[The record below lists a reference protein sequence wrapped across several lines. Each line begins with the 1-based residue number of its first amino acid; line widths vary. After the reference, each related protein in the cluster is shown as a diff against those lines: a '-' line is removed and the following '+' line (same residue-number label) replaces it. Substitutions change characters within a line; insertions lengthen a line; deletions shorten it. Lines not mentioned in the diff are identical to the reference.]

1 MRPIVDRRGVGPLR
15 AGRDASDAR
24 RGTGVYFDPRKVERV
39 TLSEWDS
46 VIVMAEA

>member
-1 MRPIVDRRGVGPLR
+1 MRPKVDRRGVGPLR

-24 RGTGVYFDPRKVERV
+24 RGTGVDLDPRKAERV

-46 VIVMAEA
+46 VIVKDEA